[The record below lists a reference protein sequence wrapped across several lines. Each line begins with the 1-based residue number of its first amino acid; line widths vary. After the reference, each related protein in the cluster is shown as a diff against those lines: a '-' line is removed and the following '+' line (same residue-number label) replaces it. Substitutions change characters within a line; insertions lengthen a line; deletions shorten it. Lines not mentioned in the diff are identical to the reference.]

1 MTLYIDTKLNFSD
14 VNIVSTIAAWHS
26 SLPLLAVGSYNQEKG
41 GFITI
46 FQESG
51 VELEGCEWPVLISNQ
66 VTALAWHPS
75 RRLLVA
81 GWDGGELYIWLEYSW
96 ARLEAPHNAALTS
109 IQFSL
114 GGGRLIASDAA
125 GSMSGWQS
133 ASGAPLTS
141 FHHQLNDVIT
151 NLVFCAP
158 RPSGEASIRGLA
170 RAAVAGDENALDALA
185 AWRPRTTAR
194 MREGSLPDSHSCYA
208 SQDNGAILYIDHTGS
223 CSEVLNA
230 PGNII
235 FMGIISNIYLL
246 VAWESGG
253 ALSLTRFMTANDG
266 SLTTDT
272 HVRMAA
278 RNGQSIVLA
287 GNFYVAVIAGDNIIR
302 IWDSETG
309 DNDVLPN
316 EKEEIAEGDIFTSI
330 NYCTLSDTLCC
341 GTSQGHLYLWRR
353 DHRNSWKLISSTS
366 VKGTVKEVSWG
377 SEGLMNP
384 LLHVN
389 CITSAFILR
398 EQPICWGYSPEV
410 TMVQKSATEI
420 AVANK
425 AGLSTSIN
433 TIITVRAMAY
443 KDQYVA
449 IGDGKEVQVWLSSKD
464 NNVKFSLIHSFSW
477 KSDVLVIHS
486 DMLVGIV
493 ATHVESRS
501 VSGLALGALPT
512 SEGEGEPIGLTSTGR
527 FLLVSTMD
535 GTLKLA
541 EITKKGLKMPFP
553 AKNCYQMIE
562 DFGEVMRAAVNC
574 TGRYICLSIANSA
587 LAPDPRLHLWDAAND
602 VITQTVAEPAAQR
615 VPLAIVWDAHD
626 ARLLAVHTRSADSD
640 RVHLYFCHE
649 GRLFEY
655 RHWCPQAELYNLTD
669 FMMCTLQAPHVVIL
683 TQQTLKQITLN
694 EFQDLKDPDAATARQ
709 MLDFLYHMTIGSL
722 EKAVVVGS
730 NIAGGKSSVIWN
742 SLAKECV
749 SCKRP
754 DMGSVCL
761 GKMGNIKGALMMNK
775 VMEDPNMDDDSKVG
789 VLAVNLGMLAEAEEL
804 FTQAQRP
811 DLVTR
816 LKSAQDGGLAEI
828 TTGPSEGENVLLI
841 KRAQHKLAN
850 LLWANGET
858 GAALKLFEQAGTV
871 VPHVPRM
878 MTAQGQTQLLA
889 QYVAT
894 SNDTQLILWWGHYL
908 ESVGDMDG
916 ALDAYARAKD
926 FGEQTRLLCHMD
938 RIEEAE
944 KLCDKDKAA
953 MYQMARYLELQPDK
967 TESAVKMY
975 LQAGIPTAAIRV
987 ASEAHSW
994 GLVRR
999 AGGAGGAGPP
1009 HALLAACALDA
1020 AGRSRDAI
1028 LMYQRAG
1035 IPKASILVSSEAH
1048 SWSLVRRAGGAGG
1061 AGGPTRCW
1069 PPARST
1075 PPGGAATLY
1084 SCTSGLQRVQS
1095 LRAHALLAAC
1105 ALDAAGRSRDAILMY
1120 QRAGK
1125 PHMALKLALSC
1136 GDTTALAQCVQSV
1149 GRVEPALAQTVAA
1162 RLRSAGQHAHAA
1174 AALAA
1179 SGQNVIRV
1187 LSDVF
1192 PRETRYSDTT
1202 ALAQCV
1208 QSVGRVEPALA
1219 ASGQYEEAL
1228 DIVEADTSPL
1238 TEELSEQL
1246 AAPAGT
1252 RGRDA
1257 LLRRLADVLGARSLY
1272 HQAAKRL
1279 AQAGDKA
1286 GAMRWLMR
1294 SGDVDRVATFA
1305 AASHDRTAQLMA
1317 ADYLRRHADWRM
1329 RPDLTRH
1336 ILQFYTKSKAY
1347 GKLAG
1352 FYAECAKT
1360 EVDEYENYPKALDA
1374 LKEATKCLSK
1384 ASDPETETQMIALQ
1398 EQSTL
1403 LKRYIDVK
1411 KTLEAGETN
1420 PGVTSGQQLIRALG
1434 GRAGLVDEERVL
1446 RLMLHHAPNH
1456 PDAPAFEQRLKSLQS
1471 RPQEDTQSTDSP
1483 DQSIEEVF

>member
-278 RNGQSIVLA
+278 RNGQSVVLA

-477 KSDVLVIHS
+477 KTDVLVIHS

-602 VITQTVAEPAAQR
+602 VITQTVADPAAQR

-655 RHWCPQAELYNLTD
+655 RHWCPQAELYNLSD

-789 VLAVNLGMLAEAEEL
+789 VLAVNLGMLAEAEKL
-804 FTQAQRP
+804 FSQAQRP

-953 MYQMARYLELQPDK
+953 MYQMARYLEMQPDK

-987 ASEAHSW
+987 ASEAQSW

-999 AGGAGGAGPP
+999 AGGAGP
-1009 HALLAACALDA
+1009 
-1020 AGRSRDAI
+1020 
-1028 LMYQRAG
+1028 
-1035 IPKASILVSSEAH
+1035 
-1048 SWSLVRRAGGAGG
+1048 
-1061 AGGPTRCW
+1061 
-1069 PPARST
+1069 
-1075 PPGGAATLY
+1075 
-1084 SCTSGLQRVQS
+1084 
-1095 LRAHALLAAC
+1095 AHALQAAC

-1174 AALAA
+1174 A
-1179 SGQNVIRV
+1179 
-1187 LSDVF
+1187 
-1192 PRETRYSDTT
+1192 
-1202 ALAQCV
+1202 
-1208 QSVGRVEPALA
+1208 ALA

-1336 ILQFYTKSKAY
+1336 ILQFYTKAKAY

-1411 KTLEAGETN
+1411 KTLEAGEIN

>member
-235 FMGIISNIYLL
+235 FMEIISNIYLL

-477 KSDVLVIHS
+477 KTDVLVIHS

-615 VPLAIVWDAHD
+615 VPLAIVWDTHD

-655 RHWCPQAELYNLTD
+655 RHWCPHTELYNLTD

-754 DMGSVCL
+754 DMGAVCL

-789 VLAVNLGMLAEAEEL
+789 VLAVNLGMLAEAEVL

-953 MYQMARYLELQPDK
+953 MYQMARYLEMQPDK

-987 ASEAHSW
+987 ASEAQSW

-999 AGGAGGAGPP
+999 AGGAGGAGPA
-1009 HALLAACALDA
+1009 HALQAACALDA

-1028 LMYQRAG
+1028 LMYQRA
-1035 IPKASILVSSEAH
+1035 AH
-1048 SWSLVRRAGGAGG
+1048 SWTLVRRAG
-1061 AGGPTRCW
+1061 
-1069 PPARST
+1069 
-1075 PPGGAATLY
+1075 
-1084 SCTSGLQRVQS
+1084 
-1095 LRAHALLAAC
+1095 AHALLAAC

-1149 GRVEPALAQTVAA
+1149 GRVEPALALTVAA

-1174 AALAA
+1174 A
-1179 SGQNVIRV
+1179 
-1187 LSDVF
+1187 
-1192 PRETRYSDTT
+1192 
-1202 ALAQCV
+1202 
-1208 QSVGRVEPALA
+1208 ALA

-1279 AQAGDKA
+1279 AQAGDKP

-1336 ILQFYTKSKAY
+1336 ILQFYTKAKAY

-1384 ASDPETETQMIALQ
+1384 ASDPETETQIIALQ